1 MALFNLAGMK
11 KFYMVMAKCRNC
23 GHIFELKV
31 TKGVTVQEFFQ
42 SGQALC
48 SNCGCS
54 QLNIKSN
61 PPAIQ
66 KQGSVMAPRKPQQS
80 QPLNG
85 EQVYG
90 W

>member
-1 MALFNLAGMK
+1 MR
-11 KFYMVMAKCRNC
+11 KFYTVMAKCRNC

-42 SGQALC
+42 TGQAQC
-48 SNCGCS
+48 ANCGCT

-61 PPAIQ
+61 PPAPV
-66 KQGSVMAPRKPQQS
+66 KSGKTKLLP
-80 QPLNG
+80 N
-85 EQVYG
+85 QVGGKFG